1 VTDARYSLANRELV
15 IATRNPGK
23 VREIQQI
30 LSGLGVRWRSLEEF
44 SDIAEPDDTG
54 TTCAEKARLKAL
66 YNAERTSCLVLAD
79 DSGLEVDALNGRPGV
94 ESARFA
100 GEQKSD
106 TDNNARLILELRD
119 VPEARRSARFRCA
132 IALAESG
139 RVLMETEGC
148 IEGRIIDRP
157 RGANGF
163 GYDPHFFVPECGATT
178 AELTPEQKS
187 RISHRGRALRALA
200 ERLEAAG

>member
-1 VTDARYSLANRELV
+1 MTDARYSLANRELV

-44 SDIAEPDDTG
+44 SDIAEPDETG
-54 TTCAEKARLKAL
+54 TTFAENARLKAL
-66 YNAERTSCLVLAD
+66 YYAERTSCLVLAD

>member
-44 SDIAEPDDTG
+44 SDIAEPDETG
-54 TTCAEKARLKAL
+54 TTFAENARLKAL
-66 YNAERTSCLVLAD
+66 YYAERTSCLVLAD

-94 ESARFA
+94 ESARLA

-178 AELTPEQKS
+178 AELTPDQKS

>member
-1 VTDARYSLANRELV
+1 MTDARYSLANRELV

-30 LSGLGVRWRSLEEF
+30 LGGLGVRWRSLEEF
-44 SDIAEPDDTG
+44 GDIAEPDETG
-54 TTCAEKARLKAL
+54 TIFAENARLKAL
-66 YNAERTSCLVLAD
+66 YYAERTSCLVLTD

-106 TDNNARLILELRD
+106 ADNNARLIRELRD

-157 RGANGF
+157 RGTNGF
-163 GYDPHFFVPECGATT
+163 GYDPHFFVAECGATT
-178 AELTPEQKS
+178 AELSPEQKS

-200 ERLEAAG
+200 ERLEAAA